1 MFFSQLFKHR
11 SKSKDWPG
19 QTPFFVS
26 LGFWYLTPCHLVSSC
41 FSLHSSSTHLFRSL
55 GQLIN
60 SNIHSK
66 STRCTSVWAKDVF
79 FSLASEPRKDSFLV
93 LVGLMFHRS
102 ILNYH
107 CLIMICCGKKGEC
120 AAMHCQAFFK
130 VVSLFFLQRTGA
142 TSVENLT
149 SLRLSC
155 FPTPASAFSGSIQH
169 IGEDNFVM
177 CNTSC
182 RPTSQKDQHSSE
194 LVYCSHSTL
203 WQLQPPKWF
212 LTYLRLGIVLCLCW
226 VNHGPW
232 TSTLALEQEIQKT
245 RVKLSFFFK

>member
-1 MFFSQLFKHR
+1 MAKKVNVL
-11 SKSKDWPG
+11 
-19 QTPFFVS
+19 
-26 LGFWYLTPCHLVSSC
+26 PC
-41 FSLHSSSTHLFRSL
+41 
-55 GQLIN
+55 I
-60 SNIHSK
+60 
-66 STRCTSVWAKDVF
+66 
-79 FSLASEPRKDSFLV
+79 ASF
-93 LVGLMFHRS
+93 
-102 ILNYH
+102 
-107 CLIMICCGKKGEC
+107 
-120 AAMHCQAFFK
+120 FFK
-130 VVSLFFLQRTGA
+130 VVSLLFLQRTGA
-142 TSVENLT
+142 NSVENLT

-155 FPTPASAFSGSIQH
+155 FPTPASAFSGSIQD

-232 TSTLALEQEIQKT
+232 TSTLALKQEIQKT
-245 RVKLSFFFK
+245 RVNLSFFFNRQDRNTQNGINAADQQNGKLVTTYDPHMFVLPAWCSLWIAKQWIRCGWAFFFGWWVRWLFLEESTRVVWKSGTKW